1 MSAER
6 ETCDYEARSFVLAQ
20 KDQPLKKENI
30 RAFSHTH
37 PKSVSN
43 GDFGSEDF
51 DHFKQV
57 KKRIDFITF
66 YLMNPFQELRYA
78 KEAKDF
84 LRGKDLA
91 WVKGITE

>member
-43 GDFGSEDF
+43 GDFGSEDLDRF
-51 DHFKQV
+51 CLVRPLGGRLAREEIK
-57 KKRIDFITF
+57 
-66 YLMNPFQELRYA
+66 YA
-78 KEAKDF
+78 WM
-84 LRGKDLA
+84 LGL
-91 WVKGITE
+91 TH